1 MYIFAEPYDE
11 DEIDAIQT
19 GDYIRALRVAEKQ
32 SRELKA
38 AAAKTA
44 STTAASESTTP
55 PEPSTPAEPEVGA
68 SMEAKLGTD
77 AQETEDDDGLQNL
90 DFETPRD
97 MLPMVLRSRNYING
111 QLVEGASNPSANDK
125 WEIGYSF
132 EVSSPERGLR
142 VYQMCQERR
151 RKALDDDFREQL
163 LGDSDSARKSKD
175 WNDAFLMHLKDL
187 STRGKK
193 WRRNL
198 TRCLGQRRKL
208 FGKRVCRLVN
218 STHQHGKQ
226 VKSKRSLHRMMAKH
240 RLYLFCIKNT
250 QSLSPGI

>member
-1 MYIFAEPYDE
+1 MYIFAEPYDD

-38 AAAKTA
+38 AADKAA
-44 STTAASESTTP
+44 STTAATESTTP
-55 PEPSTPAEPEVGA
+55 PEPSTPVEPEVGA
-68 SMEAKLGTD
+68 SMETKLGTD
-77 AQETEDDDGLQNL
+77 AQETEDEDGLQNL
-90 DFETPRD
+90 GFETPRD

-111 QLVEGASNPSANDK
+111 QHVEGAPKPSADDK

-132 EVSSPERGLR
+132 EVSSPERGLK

-151 RKALDDDFREQL
+151 RKALDDEFREQL

-193 WRRNL
+193 WREEFDRMFASKEKIVWKEGVPPSKFNPPAWKAS
-198 TRCLGQRRKL
+198 QEQE
-208 FGKRVCRLVN
+208 N
-218 STHQHGKQ
+218 SASDDGET
-226 VKSKRSLHRMMAKH
+226 
-240 RLYLFCIKNT
+240 
-250 QSLSPGI
+250 